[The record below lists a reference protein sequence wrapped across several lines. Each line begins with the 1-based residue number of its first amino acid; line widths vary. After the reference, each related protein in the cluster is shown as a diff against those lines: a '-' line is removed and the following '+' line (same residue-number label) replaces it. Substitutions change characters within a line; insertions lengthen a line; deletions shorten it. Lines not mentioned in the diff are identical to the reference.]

1 MTRFLTLRALQAL
14 AVLVVVS
21 VAVFGL
27 LHALPGT
34 PARAILGP
42 RATAVA
48 VAAFNRQNGFDLPLP
63 LQYLHYLLRCL
74 HGDLGFSYRR
84 NEPVSRLLAAT
95 VPRTLLLVGSSTLL
109 AAAVAVPVGLA
120 QAVRRNRAADNALT
134 AITLTLYSMP
144 VFWLGLLLVDVFA
157 VRLNRLPPEAPSG
170 GPWQMLAHPAGLVL
184 PVATLSLVT
193 LASFS
198 RYVRSSTVEQLEQE
212 YVRTALSK
220 GLRPGQVVRRHV
232 LRNALSP
239 VISLLGLSLPWVLS
253 GSLVVEAVFN
263 VPGTGFL
270 FWTAAQGH
278 DYPVMLGVVLV
289 VAAGTVLGSLLADLA
304 YAALDPRLRDQG
316 GA

>member
-48 VAAFNRQNGFDLPLP
+48 VAAFNRENGFDLPLP

-74 HGDLGFSYRR
+74 HGDLGFSHRR

-134 AITLTLYSMP
+134 GITLTLYSMP

-170 GPWQMLAHPAGLVL
+170 GPSQMLAHPAGLVL